1 MEEEIIEGW
10 VKIYETFDF
19 MLSEL
24 IEAKLNDS
32 NIEYQ
37 LLNKADL
44 GSTMAVGNA
53 ALGREAV
60 GMPLKFF
67 VKPEDAEKALG
78 LINEDKSTMMD
89 DPNLDF
95 TENTDD
101 KVTDN

>member
-1 MEEEIIEGW
+1 MEDEFIEGW
-10 VKIYETFDF
+10 EKIYETFDF

-24 IEAKLNDS
+24 IEAKLNDA

-44 GSTMAVGNA
+44 GNTMAVGNA

-67 VKPEDAEKALG
+67 VKPEDAEKALA
-78 LINEDKSTMMD
+78 LINEDKSKMMD

-95 TENTDD
+95 TETTDD
-101 KVTDN
+101 NTTNK

>member
-1 MEEEIIEGW
+1 MEDEFIEGW
-10 VKIYETFDF
+10 EKVYETFDF

-24 IEAKLNDS
+24 IEAKLHDS

-44 GSTMAVGNA
+44 GNTMAVGNA

-67 VKPEDAEKALG
+67 VKPEDAEKVMA
-78 LINEDKSTMMD
+78 LINEDKSKMMD

-95 TENTDD
+95 TETTDD
-101 KVTDN
+101 STTNK